1 MKRKHPPR
9 LILAIAFLIMLFA
22 IASGPIGLV
31 VIVMIGVPLAI
42 FIALDVMAH
51 SGSSGTH

>member
-9 LILAIAFLIMLFA
+9 LILAITFLIMLFA
-22 IASGPIGLV
+22 IASGPIGLL

-51 SGSSGTH
+51 SGSSGTR